1 MIDEVKTRMGAAS
14 ASIVSEYRGLT
25 VAEMAELRA
34 ALAAAGGDYKIF
46 KNTLVRRAI
55 DGGEYQPLSEYL
67 SGPSALTFVEGDI
80 SAVAKALRDFSR
92 ANPLLVIK
100 GGLADGSL
108 LSPADL
114 AALADLP
121 PREVLLARLAGAL
134 AAPMQQMA
142 GLLKALPQN
151 LAYGIAALRD
161 QRGGT
166 ECGERRGSRQRSD
179 SGGAAT
185 SRQNRRRGARGRGA
199 RGRAAPAPA
208 EAAEAEPV
216 EAAAEADGGAEAA
229 ASAEEGPPSRSRDAR
244 HGPGGH
250 GRHNENDHTENDHTR
265 PRRKDRRKERKARM
279 ATLTKEEILDGIAE
293 LSVIQLSELLKDFEE
308 RFGVTAAAPV
318 AVAAAAPAGGG
329 EAAAAEEE
337 KSEFDVILTSAGD
350 KKIQVIKEVRALT
363 SLGLKEAKDLVEAA
377 PKPVLEKANK
387 EDADKAKEALE
398 GAGATVEIQ

>member
-1 MIDEVKTRMGAAS
+1 MASQNAQRARKVEVIDEVKTRMGAAA

-25 VAEMAELRA
+25 VAEMADLRA

-108 LSPADL
+108 LSPSDL

-161 QRGGT
+161 QRGGS
-166 ECGERRGSRQRSD
+166 EEGSAEAPPTD
-179 SGGAAT
+179 ATAAEAT
-185 SRQNRRRGARGRGA
+185 AAEAEAPVAEEPEAG
-199 RGRAAPAPA
+199 APAPA
-208 EAAEAEPV
+208 EVAEAEPV
-216 EAAAEADGGAEAA
+216 EAAAQADGGAEAA
-229 ASAEEGPPSRSRDAR
+229 ASAEEEA
-244 HGPGGH
+244 
-250 GRHNENDHTENDHTR
+250 
-265 PRRKDRRKERKARM
+265 
-279 ATLTKEEILDGIAE
+279 
-293 LSVIQLSELLKDFEE
+293 SE
-308 RFGVTAAAPV
+308 
-318 AVAAAAPAGGG
+318 
-329 EAAAAEEE
+329 
-337 KSEFDVILTSAGD
+337 
-350 KKIQVIKEVRALT
+350 
-363 SLGLKEAKDLVEAA
+363 
-377 PKPVLEKANK
+377 
-387 EDADKAKEALE
+387 
-398 GAGATVEIQ
+398 